1 MRRDMD
7 LIRKLV
13 FYVEDVGPVRSAR
26 DVQIE
31 GYTPEQIGY
40 HCYLIVDAGYAKGA
54 QVGGLGSR
62 LPESLIFH
70 LTSAGHDFA
79 DSARNDTVWNSVKTK
94 MAGTAS
100 SVSISTLGRLLER
113 GVLDLLS

>member
-13 FYVEDVGPVRSAR
+13 FYVEDVGPIRSIR
-26 DVQIE
+26 DVSIDN
-31 GYTPEQIGY
+31 YTPEQIGY
-40 HCYLIVDAGYAKGA
+40 HCYLIVDAGYAKGV

-62 LPESLIFH
+62 LPECLILH

-79 DSARNDTVWNSVKTK
+79 DNARSDTVWNSVKSK
-94 MAGTAS
+94 IAGTAN

-113 GVLDLLS
+113 SILDLVS

>member
-7 LIRKLV
+7 LIRKLI
-13 FYVEDVGPVRSAR
+13 FYVEDVGPVRAVR
-26 DVQIE
+26 DVYIE

-79 DSARNDTVWNSVKTK
+79 DNARSDTVWNSAKKKLSDAAT
-94 MAGTAS
+94 
-100 SVSISTLGRLLER
+100 SVSLSTLSGMLEKISQNLLA
-113 GVLDLLS
+113 

>member
-7 LIRKLV
+7 LIRQLV
-13 FYVEDVGPVRSAR
+13 FYVQDVGPVRSVR
-26 DVQIE
+26 DVHIE
-31 GYTPEQIGY
+31 GFTPEQIGY
-40 HCYLIVDAGYAKGA
+40 HCYLIVDAGYAE
-54 QVGGLGSR
+54 GSR
-62 LPESLIFH
+62 ISNLSSQHPEYLVHH

-79 DSARNDTVWNSVKTK
+79 DNARNDTVWNSVKAK
-94 MAGTAS
+94 IAGTAS